1 MYNNKVVNAI
11 CRQKIEQCF
20 RDLYVIARFYAKKDF
35 KTNENKGAKWDIAR
49 SLVALKDIANN
60 PDKYFSFENTNA
72 EWNARVQDYI
82 AKSATAEQSISQ
94 YGIDYVRSVTKGSLV
109 ETPGSI
115 VFNKIN
121 PLFKALDLWSFCENV
136 QDFYYQK
143 RFKQIYVR
151 EGEIIDFA
159 NKVAESAKVLRQE
172 NPVKRNVQLF
182 FQSNRVR

>member
-1 MYNNKVVNAI
+1 M
-11 CRQKIEQCF
+11 
-20 RDLYVIARFYAKKDF
+20 
-35 KTNENKGAKWDIAR
+35 
-49 SLVALKDIANN
+49 
-60 PDKYFSFENTNA
+60 
-72 EWNARVQDYI
+72 
-82 AKSATAEQSISQ
+82 
-94 YGIDYVRSVTKGSLV
+94 V